1 MRPAELRF
9 SFELCSLGGAAA
21 GASSASARVPICV
34 SLCTALPSV
43 LSRRALHPSRVLD
56 RHHALHFSARALLVL
71 GASNA
76 SARLVA
82 HSLHN
87 HGADP
92 RHFEVV
98 RPAVFFLAFGAPKA
112 AARDV
117 WLTMAPLGEFSGG
130 GDLNALAAAEAAA
143 RAAAMQRGI

>member
-1 MRPAELRF
+1 MTGARGLPVDEARRAAILFRA
-9 SFELCSLGGAAA
+9 LLLGGAAA
-21 GASSASARVPICV
+21 
-34 SLCTALPSV
+34 
-43 LSRRALHPSRVLD
+43 
-56 RHHALHFSARALLVL
+56 

>member
-1 MRPAELRF
+1 MLTESLGDRPAELRF

-21 GASSASARVPICV
+21 GASSASARVLV
-34 SLCTALPSV
+34 RFFLCTALPFV
-43 LSRRALHPSRVLD
+43 LSRRAADPRRRGCSSEPPTLS
-56 RHHALHFSARALLVL
+56 FTARALLVL

-92 RHFEVV
+92 RHFE
-98 RPAVFFLAFGAPKA
+98 
-112 AARDV
+112 ARDS
-117 WLTMAPLGEFSGG
+117 PRF
-130 GDLNALAAAEAAA
+130 AEI
-143 RAAAMQRGI
+143 R